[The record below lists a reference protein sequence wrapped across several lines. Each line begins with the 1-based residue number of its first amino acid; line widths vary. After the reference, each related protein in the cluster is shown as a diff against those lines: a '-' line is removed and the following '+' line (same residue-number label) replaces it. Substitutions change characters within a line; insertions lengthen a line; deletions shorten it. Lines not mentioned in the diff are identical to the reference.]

1 MAKRTYYPTL
11 TLIVSKICVFIAR
24 YNPQLREIIQ
34 EEFGAPGI
42 AALDALDAACH
53 LWRETID
60 VEINP

>member
-24 YNPQLREIIQ
+24 YNPQLRAIIS

-42 AALDALDAACH
+42 AALDAACH
-53 LWRETID
+53 LWRETIE
-60 VEINP
+60 VPINP